1 MAAVYSLEGAGEVRE
16 VFIKPQASS
25 GAETTAAIFGCLEST
40 RERTASDDARL
51 TGKKSLI
58 PVLASFSERSHLSIA
73 ITEDPVRS
81 LRAKRHSSMSL
92 EVAIVADVFGE
103 KSLLS

>member
-1 MAAVYSLEGAGEVRE
+1 VQRLQRPFLDV
-16 VFIKPQASS
+16 SS
-25 GAETTAAIFGCLEST
+25 RLGN
-40 RERTASDDARL
+40 RTASDDPRL

-58 PVLASFSERSHLSIA
+58 PVLTFFSERNHLLMA

-92 EVAIVADVFGE
+92 EVAIVADVVSE
-103 KSLLS
+103 KSLLSCGIWERSEKVNLRIL